1 MLPNLYRC
9 LAVSLLERVS
19 RREIAAAETSEGTM
33 VQLLK
38 RLSGDQAGVTALEY
52 ALIAALVAVVII
64 GGVSMLGTSVSSV
77 FSTVAS
83 TI

>member
-1 MLPNLYRC
+1 MRKFVTK
-9 LAVSLLERVS
+9 LA
-19 RREIAAAETSEGTM
+19 
-33 VQLLK
+33 
-38 RLSGDQAGVTALEY
+38 GDKKGVTALEY

-64 GGVSMLGTSVSSV
+64 GGVSLLGSNVSKV

>member
-1 MLPNLYRC
+1 MGFWR
-9 LAVSLLERVS
+9 AVQRDE
-19 RREIAAAETSEGTM
+19 
-33 VQLLK
+33 Q
-38 RLSGDQAGVTALEY
+38 GVTALEY

-64 GGVSMLGTSVSSV
+64 GGVSLLGTSVSEV